1 MANKKKGRNVTEE
14 AEFEREFERVCNGA
28 WGAQDVHATRF
39 HGFPRLN
46 ARRAIPRRMMHDRG
60 KPTAILTNGD
70 LLPELVTP
78 ELKRDENWREQSRLL
93 ANACHQPSNCFRHDR
108 IFLEEISRF
117 SPASYFSPDISID
130 SFFLRK
136 LSIRVF
142 LYRFLELIKS

>member
-78 ELKRDENWREQSRLL
+78 GLKRDENWRGSWPMRATDPPIASVTIEFFSRKF
-93 ANACHQPSNCFRHDR
+93 H
-108 IFLEEISRF
+108 EF